1 MSSTSV
7 LEPAPPMTPRPPA
20 PTRRRA
26 RRIGRRGKVASL
38 PLLAVVAFLVLVPAG
53 FVLLAAFS
61 KEVPRPGSIGL
72 DLTLQNIRVLT
83 EAGVIGA
90 TLNSLIIAFSAT
102 LLALA
107 IGGFLAFVTARTNV
121 PCKGFIFL
129 IGLMPLFL
137 PSYVGALAWSLLGSP
152 GAGLI
157 NVAFR
162 DLGMGSPVNVYTI
175 GGVVMVM
182 AMYYAPYAFLLM
194 HSSMSLMNPDLEDA
208 SSVHGGST
216 WHTIRS
222 VTTPLALPAILG
234 SGLLMFILILE
245 NFPVA
250 QVLATPGQI
259 DTLPT
264 FIYRLMNTSPSRGN
278 EASVIAIVLVAAVVT
293 ITLVQRRILAKRSY
307 TTVSGK
313 GVKARTLPLGRF
325 KAPVVAVAL
334 VYFLLA
340 IVLPLLALFLSAIRS
355 SPYMQSFASLTEP
368 GALDI
373 TSFAHVFTSEVFT
386 TAATNSVIVSLL
398 AALGGTILAFLVGY
412 TVYRTSSYARG
423 LLEALSMVPLAIPA
437 IVLGIGLLW
446 TWLVMPIPVYGTL
459 WVLIIGFV
467 AVQMPQGF
475 RGIAAAIQATD
486 RDLEDSAVLLGA
498 RRTRAIGY
506 VTIPLLR
513 VAVSSTFLILLMLS
527 MRELTVP
534 LFLYTTD
541 TRILSIAIYDQFEN
555 GGALQE
561 ASAMALIY
569 CAIMFILSYLP
580 RRFGAKNGAGGA

>member
-1 MSSTSV
+1 
-7 LEPAPPMTPRPPA
+7 
-20 PTRRRA
+20 
-26 RRIGRRGKVASL
+26 
-38 PLLAVVAFLVLVPAG
+38 
-53 FVLLAAFS
+53 
-61 KEVPRPGSIGL
+61 
-72 DLTLQNIRVLT
+72 
-83 EAGVIGA
+83 
-90 TLNSLIIAFSAT
+90 
-102 LLALA
+102 
-107 IGGFLAFVTARTNV
+107 
-121 PCKGFIFL
+121 
-129 IGLMPLFL
+129 
-137 PSYVGALAWSLLGSP
+137 
-152 GAGLI
+152 
-157 NVAFR
+157 
-162 DLGMGSPVNVYTI
+162 
-175 GGVVMVM
+175 
-182 AMYYAPYAFLLM
+182 
-194 HSSMSLMNPDLEDA
+194 
-208 SSVHGGST
+208 
-216 WHTIRS
+216 
-222 VTTPLALPAILG
+222 
-234 SGLLMFILILE
+234 MFILILE

-307 TTVSGK
+307 TTISGK

-325 KAPVVAVAL
+325 KTPVVAVAL

-368 GALDI
+368 AALDI

-506 VTIPLLR
+506 VTIPPAARRGVLDLPDPAHAEHARADRAAVPLHHRHPHPLDRHLRPVRERRRTAGSVGDGPDLLR
-513 VAVSSTFLILLMLS
+513 HHVPPQLPAPPIRRQERSRRCLS
-527 MRELTVP
+527 EPPRTP
-534 LFLYTTD
+534 KGTP
-541 TRILSIAIYDQFEN
+541 
-555 GGALQE
+555 
-561 ASAMALIY
+561 
-569 CAIMFILSYLP
+569 CAAP
-580 RRFGAKNGAGGA
+580 HAPVCAGGSPRPPWPPRPS

>member
-1 MSSTSV
+1 MTTSV
-7 LEPAPPMTPRPPA
+7 LDSAPPVAPPPPSQPA
-20 PTRRRA
+20 RRR
-26 RRIGRRGKVASL
+26 RPIGRKRRLASL
-38 PLLAVVAFLVLVPAG
+38 PLLALVAFLVLVPAG

-61 KEVPRPGSIGL
+61 EAVPRPGNIGF
-72 DLTLQNIRVLT
+72 DLTLRNFRVLT
-83 EAGVIGA
+83 EAGVLGA
-90 TLNSLIIAFSAT
+90 TLNSLIIAVAAT
-102 LLALA
+102 FLALL
-107 IGGFLAFVTARTNV
+107 IGGFLAFITARTDI
-121 PCKGFIFL
+121 PGKGFIFL

-162 DLGMGSPVNVYTI
+162 DLGLGSPVNVYSL

-182 AMYYAPYAFLLM
+182 AMYYAPYAFLLI

-216 WHTIRS
+216 WQTIRS

-264 FIYRLMNTSPSRGN
+264 FIYRLMHTSPSRGN
-278 EASVIAIVLVAAVVT
+278 EASVVAIVLVAAVVM

-313 GVKARTLPLGRF
+313 GVKARTLRLGRYRG
-325 KAPVVAVAL
+325 VAL
-334 VYFLLA
+334 FIALTYFVLS
-340 IVLPLLALFLSAIRS
+340 IVLPLFALLLSAIRS
-355 SPYMQSFASLTEP
+355 SPYMQSFASLAAP

-373 TSFAHVFTSEVFT
+373 TSFADVLTSDLFT
-386 TAATNSVIVSLL
+386 TAATNSVLVSVA
-398 AALGGTILAFLVGY
+398 AALGGTVLAFLAGY

-423 LLEALSMVPLAIPA
+423 LLETLSMVPLALPA

-475 RGIAAAIQATD
+475 RGIAAAIQSTD

-506 VTIPLLR
+506 VTVPLLR
-513 VAVSSTFLILLMLS
+513 VAISSTFVILLMLS

-555 GGALQE
+555 GGALRE
-561 ASAMALIY
+561 ASAMALVY

-580 RRFGAKNGAGGA
+580 RRFAAKKEASGV